1 MRPARRPALV
11 VMGTSGHAREVI
23 AIANDVSTYDLL
35 GCVGPLRTGD
45 ARRLPVQRLGG
56 DDWLETATPEVEYV
70 IGIGSGPLRAQL
82 DAVVSRAGRPAAV
95 LVHSFAAV
103 DKSARLGGGA
113 VIWPG
118 AVITTDVVAG
128 RHVHVNANASIG
140 HDAVIGDHA
149 TLLPGCTV
157 GGSTRIGD
165 AATIGAGASVIE
177 GLVVGAGAT
186 VGAGAVVVRDVP
198 DGAVVVGVPAR
209 PIRRS
214 PLNRRI
220 QCRE

>member
-1 MRPARRPALV
+1 MPARRPALV

-23 AIANDVSTYDLL
+23 AIAKDADTHRLL
-35 GCVGPLRTGD
+35 GCIGPLRTLETE
-45 ARRLPVQRLGG
+45 RLPVPWLGD
-56 DDWLETATPEVEYV
+56 DDWLEAAGPEVAYV
-70 IGIGSGPLRAQL
+70 IGIGSGRLRAQL
-82 DAVVSRAGRPAAV
+82 DCAVSRSGRSAAV
-95 LVHSFAAV
+95 LVHRRAAV
-103 DKSARLGGGA
+103 DPSARLGSGV

-140 HDAVIGDHA
+140 HDAVLGDHA

-157 GGSTRIGD
+157 GGSTRIGA

-177 GLVVGAGAT
+177 GLVVGDGAT

-209 PIRRS
+209 PLRRS
-214 PLNRRI
+214 PLTRRV